1 MDLRDIWYGVQYFVE
16 LRGGGRR
23 LNLDMFNK
31 LLQMA
36 DDEELVTML
45 RMVFNPSTEVEANQ
59 EQIDIL
65 DKFKT
70 VLPLT
75 TTTVLLPE
83 NYLRFVTCDAFI
95 LPYGLLKFEM
105 VSREEYTERKN
116 CSLTIPSTT
125 YPVVYL
131 QRGYVY
137 YDIGG
142 GTSSATPS
150 FIYYGTNVGANKPL
164 LVMKQ
169 EDDIPKYDSLNSV
182 ELVWPDYMYSNIIWR
197 ILKYLNISVGDPN
210 AIAETLKK
218 TTDAP

>member
-36 DDEELVTML
+36 DDEELLTLL

-59 EQIDIL
+59 EQLDLL
-65 DKFKT
+65 DKFKVST
-70 VLPLT
+70 TLGGASVSVPLGY
-75 TTTVLLPE
+75 V
-83 NYLRFVTCDAFI
+83 RFVSCRVGSVKVDMI
-95 LPYGLLKFEM
+95 SE
-105 VSREEYTERKN
+105 EEYTERKA
-116 CSLTIPSTT
+116 CSLTAPSTT
-125 YPVVYL
+125 YPVIYL
-131 QRGYVY
+131 QNGYIKSDPTPSALGTDHTFVY
-137 YDIGG
+137 YGG
-142 GTSSATPS
+142 
-150 FIYYGTNVGANKPL
+150 NVQNFRPL

-169 EDDIPKYDSLNSV
+169 EYDIPVYNSSSSV
-182 ELVWPDYMYSNIIWR
+182 ELVWPEHIYPNIIWR